1 MLYALGALNDRG
13 ELTKLGRRM
22 SEFVCEH
29 DKRIHCFAD
38 LVFTFSLWTLAYRK
52 PLLQASTMAARRK
65 FSRSPRCCKNPAHS
79 SSDQRTSVFK
89 RIKHIRI
96 SCDPEEITS
105 PCSMSSPNGW
115 ILPFRSAGRTR
126 TSYRSNHSIESEISE
141 ISCRASARGLRSCQS
156 QIRTIV
162 ILCQSRSRFCQVS
175 RIMVT
180 GRPIADPNCS
190 VSGYF
195 YNCAQ
200 LSRSGDSYKTFKTQ
214 QTVYIHPSS
223 SLFNNQPPVRYINY
237 FELVLTSK
245 EYARSV
251 MEFKPVCLAFLTCY
265 WSRLTLLFLRSRTG
279 CSKSH
284 PMHSTRKISRT
295 IRNERCRNRS
305 SSDWVVRTGVP
316 PVITYSC
323 CHHVAYR
330 LLYYSSKS
338 QLGFPVLLRVVRFT
352 CFLLEPTPTRKGSLS
367 LAMAGSEADGAASL
381 SNVEPASSTS
391 RLSKLLGLSPSKK
404 GATREAAASRDLNDN
419 DDDENANGHGEDS
432 SMLVEPPTPGLP
444 ASRSASNGQ
453 TRGRGISYSGT
464 PSKSRSSVYLS
475 NILAGPHP
483 AADSDARS
491 LTSSTADGNK
501 GKAKLARMA
510 SKDASTW
517 RLPSW
522 SSPSKNVAKDAQA
535 AGSLSD
541 GVPTSATSA
550 KSVGLVM
557 GPQVQAGESVNS
569 DISGSLNSARI
580 STSDVVDEGISMSDT
595 TGKVGQSACKFAFTA
610 DNC

>member
-1 MLYALGALNDRG
+1 MRPGGDHFTLLN
-13 ELTKLGRRM
+13 
-22 SEFVCEH
+22 
-29 DKRIHCFAD
+29 
-38 LVFTFSLWTLAYRK
+38 VFTEWVDTAFSIGWTYENFVQVKSLNRVRDIRDQLSSLCERVEIVPESNSDSSDIVPIQK
-52 PLLQASTMAARRK
+52 SILSGEQCCPLLWPGLADIML
-65 FSRSPRCCKNPAHS
+65 PA
-79 SSDQRTSVFK
+79 
-89 RIKHIRI
+89 
-96 SCDPEEITS
+96 
-105 PCSMSSPNGW
+105 
-115 ILPFRSAGRTR
+115 
-126 TSYRSNHSIESEISE
+126 
-141 ISCRASARGLRSCQS
+141 
-156 QIRTIV
+156 
-162 ILCQSRSRFCQVS
+162 
-175 RIMVT
+175 
-180 GRPIADPNCS
+180 
-190 VSGYF
+190 GYF

-251 MEFKPVCLAFLTCY
+251 MEFKPVCLNFPADY
-265 WSRLTLLFLRSRTG
+265 WARLTLIFHAPGLATRSRTP
-279 CSKSH
+279 C
-284 PMHSTRKISRT
+284 IQQ
-295 IRNERCRNRS
+295 ERYRGRS
-305 SSDWVVRTGVP
+305 ETKDAQTDQAVTGSSGQGKAAG
-316 PVITYSC
+316 
-323 CHHVAYR
+323 HHVQLLSPCSLTSAILSIEQGSSAFLFSYALSHSRVSCLNRHR
-330 LLYYSSKS
+330 LARRSI
-338 QLGFPVLLRVVRFT
+338 
-352 CFLLEPTPTRKGSLS
+352 S
-367 LAMAGSEADGAASL
+367 LAMAGSKEDGAASL
-381 SNVEPASSTS
+381 STAEPASSTS

-419 DDDENANGHGEDS
+419 DDENANDDGEDS

-453 TRGRGISYSGT
+453 TRGRGTSYSGT
-464 PSKSRSSVYLS
+464 PTKSRSSVYLS

-483 AADSDARS
+483 AAESDARS
-491 LTSSTADGNK
+491 LTSATADGNK

-522 SSPSKNVAKDAQA
+522 SSPSKQAAKESQA
-535 AGSLSD
+535 AGGLSD

-569 DISGSLNSARI
+569 DMSGSSNSARI

-595 TGKVGQSACKFAFTA
+595 TGKVGQSACKLAFFA
-610 DNC
+610 DNSLMSQ